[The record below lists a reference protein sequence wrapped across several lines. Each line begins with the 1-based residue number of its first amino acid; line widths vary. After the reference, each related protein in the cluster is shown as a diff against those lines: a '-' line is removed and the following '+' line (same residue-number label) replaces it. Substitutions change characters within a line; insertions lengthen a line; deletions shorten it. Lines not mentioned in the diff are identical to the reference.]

1 MNNVVY
7 VSAHDE
13 NGGIYQHSLTDDNS
27 GSIEK
32 IVNNGASICN
42 KVHSL
47 TMYSDV
53 FAFSDIGD
61 SSIKVYN
68 LSEQTC
74 SVVVGNGEG
83 TKMLS
88 IECCLPKIQRDVSM
102 LATQIVCA
110 LTSYN
115 YHDDVVEQEESDLIL
130 LLDELQHTNEVV
142 TIAEAAEMTEAA
154 AS

>member
-13 NGGIYQHSLTDDNS
+13 NGGIYQISLTDDNS

-47 TMYSDV
+47 TMYSDIV
-53 FAFSDIGD
+53 FAFSDTGNL
-61 SSIKVYN
+61 SIKVYN
-68 LSEQTC
+68 VSEQTC

-83 TKMLS
+83 TKDGSKAQLS
-88 IECCLPKIQRDVSM
+88 QPTGIYFDFDTLFTLDTS
-102 LATQIVCA
+102 TGA
-110 LTSYN
+110 LHMTSSVKSLVN
-115 YHDDVVEQEESDLIL
+115 WSI
-130 LLDELQHTNEVV
+130 
-142 TIAEAAEMTEAA
+142 
-154 AS
+154 